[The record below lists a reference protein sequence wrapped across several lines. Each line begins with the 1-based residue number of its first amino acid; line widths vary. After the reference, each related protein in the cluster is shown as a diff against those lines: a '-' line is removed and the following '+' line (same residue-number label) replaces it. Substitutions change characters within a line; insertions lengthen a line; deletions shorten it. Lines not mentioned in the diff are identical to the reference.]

1 MGKEITMKAKAETI
15 YPVGNGKYEAC
26 GWITYPEGSVLEGQ
40 SQECVVAIFRSLEEA
55 KAKYP
60 NVEVSEF
67 GRCKENRPSVP
78 RNPPEGFSY
87 YDAGEYWG
95 ENDY

>member
-1 MGKEITMKAKAETI
+1 MNLQPKAETI
-15 YPVGNGKYEAC
+15 YPFGNGKYEAC
-26 GWITYPEGSVLEGQ
+26 GWITYGKGSVLEGQ
-40 SQECVVAIFRSLEEA
+40 SQECVVGIFQSLEEA

-60 NVEVSEF
+60 SVEVSEY
-67 GRCKENRPSVP
+67 GRCKEHRPTVP
-78 RNPPEGFSY
+78 LNAPSDFDH